1 MLTNFYPDHKKQ
13 ETKSLNQKT
22 QYPLLK
28 QWFKTNATGLSAP
41 YSVKDKNMSEVLS
54 VKEKIGYGMGDA
66 ASHIIFDNVMLY
78 MMFFYTDIF
87 GIPAGFVGTM
97 FLLARALDAISDPC
111 MGLIADRTRS
121 RWGKFR
127 PWILFGA
134 IPFGIVCV
142 LAYTTP
148 DLSLNGKM
156 VYAAIT
162 YTLLTLL
169 YTVVNIPYC
178 ALGGV
183 ITNDPTQRISLQSW
197 RFVLATAGGM
207 LSTVLMMPLVNL
219 IGGDDKAFGFQGG
232 IAVLSVVAFLMLAF
246 CFFTTKE
253 RIQVPPSTTS
263 MREDLR
269 DIWQND
275 QWRIVGVLTILN
287 ILAVCVRG
295 GAMMYY
301 CTWIMGSPEV
311 FVAFLTTYCVGNLI
325 GSALAKPLTDW
336 KCKVSIFWWTNAA
349 LAVVSVA
356 MFFVPMHATVLMFG
370 FIFVI
375 GVLHQLVTPIQW
387 VMMSDTVDYGE
398 WTNGKRLTGISFA
411 GTLFVLK
418 LGLALGGAMIGW
430 MLAGGGYDAAAKTQ
444 NSATISII
452 IGLFTLAPAVC
463 YVLSAII
470 AKRYYTLKT
479 PFLTKI
485 LRELAQGARRNQQ
498 EFENLPVSKELQ
510 N

>member
-1 MLTNFYPDHKKQ
+1 MNSHII
-13 ETKSLNQKT
+13 
-22 QYPLLK
+22 
-28 QWFKTNATGLSAP
+28 
-41 YSVKDKNMSEVLS
+41 S

-134 IPFGIVCV
+134 IPFGLVCV
-142 LAYTTP
+142 LAYSTP
-148 DLSLNGKM
+148 DLSHSGKLI
-156 VYAAIT
+156 YAAVT

-183 ITNDPTQRISLQSW
+183 ITDDPKQRISLQSW

-219 IGGDDKAFGFQGG
+219 IGGDNKAFGFQGG
-232 IAVLSVVAFLMLAF
+232 IAVLSVVAFMMLAF

-253 RIQVPPSTTS
+253 RIQVPPSTTP

-275 QWRIVGVLTILN
+275 QWRIVGLLTILN

-301 CTWIMGSPEV
+301 CTWIMGSAGI
-311 FVAFLTTYCVGNLI
+311 FTLFLTTYCVGNLI

-336 KCKVSIFWWTNAA
+336 KCKVSVFWWTNAA
-349 LAVVSVA
+349 LAVVSLA
-356 MFFVPMHATVLMFG
+356 MFFVPVAANVTMFI

-398 WTNGKRLTGISFA
+398 WRNGKRLTGISFA

-418 LGLALGGAMIGW
+418 LGLALGGALIGW
-430 MLAGGGYDAAAKTQ
+430 MLAGGGYNAAASSQ

-452 IGLFTLAPAVC
+452 IALFTIVPAIC
-463 YVLSAII
+463 YLLSAII
-470 AKRYYTLKT
+470 AKRFYTLKT
-479 PFLTKI
+479 PFLVKMMA
-485 LRELAQGARRNQQ
+485 ELAQGARRNEQDFSELSANK
-498 EFENLPVSKELQ
+498 EFQ

>member
-1 MLTNFYPDHKKQ
+1 M
-13 ETKSLNQKT
+13 KSQI
-22 QYPLLK
+22 
-28 QWFKTNATGLSAP
+28 
-41 YSVKDKNMSEVLS
+41 LS

-66 ASHIIFDNVMLY
+66 ASHIVFDNVMMF

-127 PWILFGA
+127 PWVLFGA
-134 IPFGIVCV
+134 LPFGIVCV
-142 LAYTTP
+142 LTYSTP
-148 DLSLNGKM
+148 DLSMTGKM
-156 VYAAIT
+156 IYAAVT

-169 YTVVNIPYC
+169 YTIVNIPYC

-207 LSTVLMMPLVNL
+207 LSTVLMMPLVEL
-219 IGGDDKAFGFQGG
+219 LGRGDKAFGFQSG

-253 RIQVPPSTTS
+253 RVVAPPSTTAMS
-263 MREDLR
+263 EDLR
-269 DIWQND
+269 DILKND
-275 QWRIVGVLTILN
+275 QWRIVGLLTILN

-301 CTWIMGSPEV
+301 VTWIMGAPGM
-311 FVAFLTTYCVGNLI
+311 FTWFLTTYCVGNLI
-325 GSALAKPLTDW
+325 GSALAKPITDRL
-336 KCKVSIFWWTNAA
+336 CKVSVFWGTNAL
-349 LAVVSVA
+349 LAVFSVA
-356 MFFVPMHATVLMFG
+356 MFFVPLSANIVMFG
-370 FIFVI
+370 FIAII

-398 WTNGKRLTGISFA
+398 WCNGKRLTGISFA

-444 NSATISII
+444 NSATLSII
-452 IGLFTLAPAVC
+452 IALFTLVPAFC
-463 YVLSAII
+463 YLLSAII
-470 AKRYYTLKT
+470 AKRFYLLKT
-479 PFLTKI
+479 PLMNHI
-485 LRELAQGARRNQQ
+485 LEQVAQGKRRDTQS
-498 EFENLPVSKELQ
+498 PAGKALQ
-510 N
+510 H

>member
-1 MLTNFYPDHKKQ
+1 M
-13 ETKSLNQKT
+13 KSHI
-22 QYPLLK
+22 
-28 QWFKTNATGLSAP
+28 
-41 YSVKDKNMSEVLS
+41 LS
-54 VKEKIGYGMGDA
+54 VKEKIGYGLGDA
-66 ASHIIFDNVMLY
+66 ASHIVFDNVMMY

-134 IPFGIVCV
+134 VPFGIVCV
-142 LAYTTP
+142 FTYSTP

-156 VYAAIT
+156 IYAAVT
-162 YTLLTLL
+162 YTLLTLM

-183 ITNDPTQRISLQSW
+183 ITNNPEQRISLQSW

-219 IGGDDKAFGFQGG
+219 LGGEDKAFGFQAG
-232 IAVLSVVAFLMLAF
+232 IGVLSVIAFIMLAI

-253 RIQVPPSTTS
+253 RVEAPPATTS
-263 MREDLR
+263 AHEDLR

-275 QWRIVGVLTILN
+275 QWRIVGILTILN
-287 ILAVCVRG
+287 IMAVCIRG

-301 CTWIMGSPEV
+301 VTWILGSPLM
-311 FVAFLTTYCVGNLI
+311 FTAFLTTYCVGNLF
-325 GSALAKPLTDW
+325 GSAAAKPLTDW
-336 KCKVSIFWWTNAA
+336 KCKVSVFWWTNAA
-349 LAVVSVA
+349 LAVLSFA
-356 MFFVPMHATVLMFG
+356 MFFVPMSAVVLMFV

-398 WTNGKRLTGISFA
+398 WQNGKRLTGISFA

-418 LGLALGGAMIGW
+418 LGLAIGGALIGW
-430 MLAGGGYDAAAKTQ
+430 MLAGGGYDAGAATQ
-444 NSATISII
+444 NGATISII
-452 IGLFTLAPAVC
+452 VALFTIVPGICYLISAV
-463 YVLSAII
+463 V
-470 AKRYYTLKT
+470 AKRFYTLNT
-479 PFLTKI
+479 PFLKKI
-485 LRELAQGARRNQQ
+485 LAELAQGVRRNQK
-498 EFENLPVSKELQ
+498 EFASAPVSKEFQ
-510 N
+510 Q

>member
-1 MLTNFYPDHKKQ
+1 M
-13 ETKSLNQKT
+13 KSQI
-22 QYPLLK
+22 
-28 QWFKTNATGLSAP
+28 
-41 YSVKDKNMSEVLS
+41 LS

-66 ASHIIFDNVMLY
+66 ASHIVFDNVMMF

-127 PWILFGA
+127 PWVLFGA
-134 IPFGIVCV
+134 LPFGIVCV
-142 LAYTTP
+142 LTYSTP
-148 DLSLNGKM
+148 DLSMTGKM
-156 VYAAIT
+156 IYAAVT

-169 YTVVNIPYC
+169 YTIVNIPYC

-207 LSTVLMMPLVNL
+207 LSTVLMMPLVEL
-219 IGGDDKAFGFQGG
+219 LGRGDKAFGFQSG

-253 RIQVPPSTTS
+253 RVVAPPSTTAMS
-263 MREDLR
+263 EDLR
-269 DIWQND
+269 DILKND
-275 QWRIVGVLTILN
+275 QWRIVGLLTILN

-301 CTWIMGSPEV
+301 VTWIMGAPGL
-311 FVAFLTTYCVGNLI
+311 FTWFLTTYCVGNLI
-325 GSALAKPLTDW
+325 GSALAKPITDRL
-336 KCKVSIFWWTNAA
+336 CKVSVFWGTNAL
-349 LAVVSVA
+349 LAVFSVA
-356 MFFVPMHATVLMFG
+356 MFFVPLSANIVMFG
-370 FIFVI
+370 FIAII

-398 WTNGKRLTGISFA
+398 WCNGKRLTGISFA

-444 NSATISII
+444 NSATLSII
-452 IGLFTLAPAVC
+452 IALFTLVPAFC
-463 YVLSAII
+463 YLLSAII
-470 AKRYYTLKT
+470 AKRFYLLKT
-479 PFLTKI
+479 PLMNHI
-485 LRELAQGARRNQQ
+485 LEQVAQGKRRDTQS
-498 EFENLPVSKELQ
+498 PAGKALQ
-510 N
+510 H